1 MKEIK
6 TKDDFFKTLRSNEAY
21 TSILKALETKEERQN
36 LINTVEYVTG
46 NLFDA
51 LSFVTAQM
59 NSNPE
64 AEKQILDALKTGEG
78 IIKESDGSVITPPQ
92 TTKEPSTENE

>member
-6 TKDDFFKTLRSNEAY
+6 TKDDFFKMLRSNEAY
-21 TSILKALETKEERQN
+21 TSILKALKTKEERQN

-46 NLFDA
+46 NLFDS

-92 TTKEPSTENE
+92 TKKEPATENE